1 MNRTAAL
8 LYGVVSYFLF
18 FGTILYMIGFVGD
31 LWVPRSVDRA
41 LTAETGPAVAIDIFL
56 IALFGIQHTIMARPA
71 FKRWWTRTVP
81 QPVERSTFVLIASLL
96 LVLLFWQ
103 WRALPHVVWDVQAPA
118 GRAILLTLFAI
129 GWLMVFAATFMI
141 DHFDLFGLRQVW
153 FHFRGQP
160 YISPHF
166 QIAILYR
173 WVRHPLMLGFLVAF
187 WATPRMTTG
196 HLLFAAVMTVYIL
209 IAIQIEERDLL
220 ALHGEA
226 YAEYRR
232 KTSMILPIPKTA
244 SPTVRAAR

>member
-1 MNRTAAL
+1 MNRAAAL
-8 LYGVVSYFLF
+8 IYGVVSYFLF

-31 LWVPRSVDRA
+31 FWVPRSVDRA
-41 LTAETGPAVAIDIFL
+41 LAAPTTEAIIINVAL

-71 FKRWWTRTVP
+71 FKRWWTRIVP

-96 LVLLFWQ
+96 LILLFWQ
-103 WRALPHVVWDVQAPA
+103 WRAMPHLVWDVQSPA
-118 GRAILLTLFAI
+118 GRTILHALFAV

-153 FHFRGQP
+153 FHFCGRP
-160 YISPHF
+160 YTPPHF

-173 WVRHPLMLGFLVAF
+173 WVRHPLMLGFLIAF
-187 WATPRMTTG
+187 WAAPRMTAG
-196 HLLFAAVMTVYIL
+196 HLLFAAAMTVYIL

-220 ALHGEA
+220 VLHGEA

-232 KTSMILPIPKTA
+232 KTSMIVPFPTRSA
-244 SPTVRAAR
+244 SVPPGR